1 MRPAPRIA
9 AAFVMVLLFAV
20 PSPVFAAEQV
30 LTPAEAVSS
39 AVDLDG
45 REVVVEG
52 EALGESLRAP
62 DGMRWVNVLG
72 GGTALGLV
80 VTEEQAATIPSF
92 GAYRMRGATIRAHG
106 VLNAACDVHGGDLDL
121 HADTLEVLDVGE
133 EIPHSIHPLKLV
145 FIVPVLLGVLL
156 LGLRYR
162 RLRKA
167 SKGS

>member
-1 MRPAPRIA
+1 LPRLLLSLWVA
-9 AAFVMVLLFAV
+9 MLFAA
-20 PSPVFAAEQV
+20 PSSVFAAEQG

-39 AVDLDG
+39 AVELDG
-45 REVVVEG
+45 RVVVVEG
-52 EALGESLRAP
+52 EALGEALRAP

-80 VTEEQAATIPSF
+80 VTEKQAGAIPTF
-92 GAYRMRGATIRAHG
+92 GAYRMRGATLRAEG

-121 HADTLEVLDVGE
+121 HADTLEVLDEGE

-145 FIVPVLLGVLL
+145 FIVPVLLGALL

-167 SKGS
+167 SKES